1 MLINIIGIY
10 SMMLQQINQEPQDQ
24 FYELDGTSKHP
35 IGIVSLVCCNKCLI
49 LIPLENSYNK
59 LSTSELL
66 FLSCSSFFVGF
77 FVCRVFI
84 KSCFVVTVAA

>member
-1 MLINIIGIY
+1 
-10 SMMLQQINQEPQDQ
+10 MMLQQINQEQRDQ

-35 IGIVSLVCCNKCLI
+35 IGIVSLVCCNICLI
-49 LIPLENSYNK
+49 LIPLENSYKK

-66 FLSCSSFFVGF
+66 LSCSSFFVGF

-84 KSCFVVTVAA
+84 KKCFVVIVAA